1 MGDGALACGSLHASK
16 MQGGGGKPAGGT
28 HPAQLMPIIGQKLF
42 GIAPPPNMLNS
53 LMSMFG
59 GGDDD
64 DMYS

>member
-16 MQGGGGKPAGGT
+16 MQGGKSAGGT

-59 GGDDD
+59 GGDDE
-64 DMYS
+64 DMYA